1 MAKSE
6 LKTKQTQIAA
16 HGANGQQLEQT
27 FTFEKQ
33 ESYKRF
39 KQINEYYEALIK
51 EGVVSRRG
59 YCLKTISDSPTF
71 KYDKN
76 VM

>member
-1 MAKSE
+1 MEPIEKKVESVISE
-6 LKTKQTQIAA
+6 DRS
-16 HGANGQQLEQT
+16 
-27 FTFEKQ
+27 FEKQ

-39 KQINEYYEALIK
+39 KQINEYYETLIK